1 VPLPQCV
8 LFASLLLPTG
18 WIKLSL
24 ANLGGLFF
32 LFFFSVGHP
41 GKPSSY
47 VRFACMP
54 RHDWFVGLTVVGS
67 IVQSQSSLHLPMLVQ
82 VSFPLTG

>member
-1 VPLPQCV
+1 MPLPQCV

-32 LFFFSVGHP
+32 LFFFLLVIQASQVPMYGLL
-41 GKPSSY
+41 
-47 VRFACMP
+47 ACL
-54 RHDWFVGLTVVGS
+54 DTIGL
-67 IVQSQSSLHLPMLVQ
+67 LA
-82 VSFPLTG
+82 

>member
-1 VPLPQCV
+1 MCV
-8 LFASLLLPTG
+8 VCFSFVTDWLDQAFIGESRRT
-18 WIKLSL
+18 
-24 ANLGGLFF
+24 FF
-32 LFFFSVGHP
+32 PFFFSVGHP